1 MRRRLMVCMGLACCT
16 PSAAMTLNAEVE
28 RLGAD
33 RYRLTAG
40 FPYAV
45 SPGEAQSALAPVA
58 EQVCAGRAPTWGRYS
73 FATNQPIERP
83 AGAELSTSFEQDVN
97 CGDAGSGTNAGT
109 PAPRSPATDADRSA
123 VEARTLE
130 YLALKD
136 SNEFA
141 TANALF
147 ADDVAV
153 LFGREELEA
162 SRRAFNKAAGV
173 PKARTIVGVTFYD
186 DPVDAQSLGRY
197 AAVDYRASYPDRAFY
212 CGYAMWLLQPDGS
225 YRMVRVEES
234 TATDED
240 VGRAAEE
247 VLSALKQQ
255 PGCREP

>member
-1 MRRRLMVCMGLACCT
+1 
-16 PSAAMTLNAEVE
+16 MTLNAEVE

-33 RYRLTAG
+33 RYRLTAE
-40 FPYAV
+40 FPYAL

-58 EQVCAGRAPTWGRYS
+58 EQVCAGKAPTWGHYS
-73 FATNQPIERP
+73 FATKQPIEGP
-83 AGAELSTSFEQDVN
+83 AGDESSTSFEQDVN
-97 CGDAGSGTNAGT
+97 CGDAGSATNAGT
-109 PAPRSPATDADRSA
+109 PAPGSPATDADRA
-123 VEARTLE
+123 TVEAGTLE

-141 TANALF
+141 AANALF
-147 ADDVAV
+147 QDDVAV
-153 LFGREELEA
+153 LFGGEEWEA

-186 DPVDAQSLGRY
+186 DPVDAPSLGRY

-212 CGYAMWLLQPDGS
+212 CGYVVWLLQADGS

-240 VGRAAEE
+240 VGRGTEE